1 MNLVPML
8 KHEIKEIGLVSLYF
22 FFCFSVFLTLKK
34 LLLADYQIE
43 VSVLST
49 AAISALIAAKIVI
62 ILDKTHAGRRFDA
75 SYAPGLAALYKTL
88 IYILVTFIVLYLE
101 KLFHAYRETGTL
113 AQAISYV
120 WEHKDRNL
128 ILAKVLC
135 VGLAFFAYHLYAGL
149 DRRLGKGTLRRLV
162 TASPGETPAPDKG
175 IRRRNSVSKNNDKR
189 G

>member
-1 MNLVPML
+1 MNLAPML

-62 ILDKTHAGRRFDA
+62 VLDKIHAGRRFDA
-75 SYAPGLAALYKTL
+75 SYSLGLAALYKTL

-113 AQAISYV
+113 TQAISYV

-128 ILAKVLC
+128 IFAKVLC

-149 DRRLGKGTLRRLV
+149 DRRLGEGTLRRLV
-162 TASPGETPAPDKG
+162 MASPGETPTPDKG
-175 IRRRNSVSKNNDKR
+175 
-189 G
+189 